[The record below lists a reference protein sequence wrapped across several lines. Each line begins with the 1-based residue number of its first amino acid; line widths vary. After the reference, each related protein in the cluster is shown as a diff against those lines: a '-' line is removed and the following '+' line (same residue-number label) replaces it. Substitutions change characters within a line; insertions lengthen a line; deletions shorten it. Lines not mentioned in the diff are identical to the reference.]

1 MTTIPTLAEEDAR
14 RPTRERESL
23 VAERTRVVNRTRA
36 CLARLG
42 IRSFRPTLRRAP
54 EHLEQLR
61 TPEGDTLPPNTRA
74 ELRRDMARL
83 RLLTDQIREFEAARA
98 ARIDHAPAQGAN
110 AMVLLLARVVGVGL
124 ETADMLVHE
133 TPPAACATAGR
144 WRATPASPGHRTR
157 ALI

>member
-61 TPEGDTLPPNTRA
+61 TPEGGHPAPEHPSRA
-74 ELRRDMARL
+74 
-83 RLLTDQIREFEAARA
+83 AARPG
-98 ARIDHAPAQGAN
+98 APAPHHGP
-110 AMVLLLARVVGVGL
+110 
-124 ETADMLVHE
+124 D
-133 TPPAACATAGR
+133 
-144 WRATPASPGHRTR
+144 
-157 ALI
+157 